1 MKLKIN
7 KACDLSSISVLP
19 PHTRRPNAVPNGPQ
33 ASQLRSQPS
42 EQSFSQG
49 FSSQHGMF
57 SQLSQNSLSDVL
69 TNDQRFG
76 SQEREN
82 SVKKIACLPPISHA
96 REESQMQISRSST
109 NFMRKWSSASGSDHR
124 CQTSEDFEHRIGMM
138 ETSLNKFGMI
148 LDSVQSDVMQVNKG
162 MKEVSMEMEAMRQ
175 KLTAQDNS
183 LQLMSKGQEDFKAS
197 LDGGIKSM
205 SEQLSKNTYQDKLQE
220 MFLVLSALP
229 EKIEIIEASLLKSQT
244 KLHDSFIKEMQKMI
258 CSQNQNTSIQKC
270 EISSILSPKG
280 VAASRAIPQ
289 GKPQPIKSVW
299 LSERFKKPSLDSS
312 SAVPPKACVQAV
324 VVPKTETGGW
334 KTVKAEKATFSDSGF
349 RKVQK
354 PNRFTSIRKERECR
368 VVIESD
374 EEIDGAFSCLLDE
387 KETDVDMA
395 EEVKEETQRILRR
408 ARRRKRKLCNTIIIN

>member
-1 MKLKIN
+1 MLCQMDHKHRSF
-7 KACDLSSISVLP
+7 DL
-19 PHTRRPNAVPNGPQ
+19 N
-33 ASQLRSQPS
+33 PS

-124 CQTSEDFEHRIGMM
+124 CQTGEDFEHRIGMM

-220 MFLVLSALP
+220 MFLVHSALP
-229 EKIEIIEASLLKSQT
+229 EKIEIIEASLLKSQN

-270 EISSILSPKG
+270 EISSILSPKLSC
-280 VAASRAIPQ
+280 ASKGLCA
-289 GKPQPIKSVW
+289 
-299 LSERFKKPSLDSS
+299 SS
-312 SAVPPKACVQAV
+312 CSS
-324 VVPKTETGGW
+324 KTETGGW

-395 EEVKEETQRILRR
+395 EEVFDVSPC
-408 ARRRKRKLCNTIIIN
+408 AGA

>member
-124 CQTSEDFEHRIGMM
+124 CQTGEDFEHRIGMM

-220 MFLVLSALP
+220 MFLVHSALP
-229 EKIEIIEASLLKSQT
+229 EKIEIIEASLLKSQN

-289 GKPQPIKSVW
+289 GKPQPIK
-299 LSERFKKPSLDSS
+299 S

>member
-1 MKLKIN
+1 
-7 KACDLSSISVLP
+7 
-19 PHTRRPNAVPNGPQ
+19 
-33 ASQLRSQPS
+33 
-42 EQSFSQG
+42 
-49 FSSQHGMF
+49 
-57 SQLSQNSLSDVL
+57 
-69 TNDQRFG
+69 
-76 SQEREN
+76 
-82 SVKKIACLPPISHA
+82 
-96 REESQMQISRSST
+96 
-109 NFMRKWSSASGSDHR
+109 
-124 CQTSEDFEHRIGMM
+124 
-138 ETSLNKFGMI
+138 
-148 LDSVQSDVMQVNKG
+148 
-162 MKEVSMEMEAMRQ
+162 
-175 KLTAQDNS
+175 
-183 LQLMSKGQEDFKAS
+183 
-197 LDGGIKSM
+197 
-205 SEQLSKNTYQDKLQE
+205 
-220 MFLVLSALP
+220 
-229 EKIEIIEASLLKSQT
+229 
-244 KLHDSFIKEMQKMI
+244 MI

-289 GKPQPIKSVW
+289 GKPQPIK
-299 LSERFKKPSLDSS
+299 S

-395 EEVKEETQRILRR
+395 AEVKEETQRILRR

>member
-124 CQTSEDFEHRIGMM
+124 CQTSEEFEHRIGMM

-148 LDSVQSDVMQVNKG
+148 LDSVQSDVMQGNKG

-175 KLTAQDNS
+175 KLAAQDNS
-183 LQLMSKGQEDFKAS
+183 LQLMSKRQEDFKAS
-197 LDGGIKSM
+197 FDGGIKSM
-205 SEQLSKNTYQDKLQE
+205 SEQLSKNNSQDKLQE

-229 EKIEIIEASLLKSQT
+229 VKIEIIEASLLKSQN
-244 KLHDSFIKEMQKMI
+244 KLHDSFVKEMQ
-258 CSQNQNTSIQKC
+258 
-270 EISSILSPKG
+270 
-280 VAASRAIPQ
+280 
-289 GKPQPIKSVW
+289 
-299 LSERFKKPSLDSS
+299 
-312 SAVPPKACVQAV
+312 
-324 VVPKTETGGW
+324 
-334 KTVKAEKATFSDSGF
+334 
-349 RKVQK
+349 
-354 PNRFTSIRKERECR
+354 
-368 VVIESD
+368 
-374 EEIDGAFSCLLDE
+374 
-387 KETDVDMA
+387 
-395 EEVKEETQRILRR
+395 
-408 ARRRKRKLCNTIIIN
+408 